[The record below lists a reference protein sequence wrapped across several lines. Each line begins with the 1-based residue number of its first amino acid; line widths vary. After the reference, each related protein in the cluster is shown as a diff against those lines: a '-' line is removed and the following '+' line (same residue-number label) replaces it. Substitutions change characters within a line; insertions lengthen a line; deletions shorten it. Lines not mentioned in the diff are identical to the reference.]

1 VTIKLGATCSE
12 WLSTATYCGRDPMMN
27 SDSLTP
33 RGWFSPP
40 VHANEDLTRRAFA
53 LWNTGW
59 GTFGIGTAFLVIMIA
74 LEPASTMRRVGTI
87 VGLAIIAAVAHEA
100 SRRGHTIA
108 ASWTFL
114 ALIIAFLTQR
124 AWITGG
130 IHAPIL
136 PLYVIAIMMGGV
148 LLGGRG
154 AWAAAGAAVVGSAL
168 LVAGELSGSVAP
180 RKAPAS
186 PIAMLLFTAMIL
198 GLAVLVQRMITR
210 AFRASLR
217 RERVR
222 ADVTRM
228 IVHDMRGQLLVVLA
242 NLEIARLKVDGAR
255 IADLDAAIGASRSI
269 TKMADALLVPSDPPV
284 RKGAP

>member
-1 VTIKLGATCSE
+1 
-12 WLSTATYCGRDPMMN
+12 MN
-27 SDSLTP
+27 SNFLTP

-59 GTFGIGTAFLVIMIA
+59 GTFSIGTAFLVVMIV
-74 LEPASTMRRVGTI
+74 LEPASTARRVGTI

-154 AWAAAGAAVVGSAL
+154 AWAATGAAVAGSGL
-168 LVAGELSGSVAP
+168 LAVAELLGWIAPWQAFGSPVA
-180 RKAPAS
+180 
-186 PIAMLLFTAMIL
+186 MFLFSAMIL

-242 NLEIARLKVDGAR
+242 NLEVARLKVDGAR
-255 IADLDAAIGASRSI
+255 VADLDAAIGASRTI
-269 TKMADALLVPSDPPV
+269 TKMADALLVPTDPPA
-284 RKGAP
+284 RRGSP

>member
-1 VTIKLGATCSE
+1 MHSP
-12 WLSTATYCGRDPMMN
+12 SP
-27 SDSLTP
+27 TP
-33 RGWFSPP
+33 LRWFSPP

-59 GTFGIGTAFLVIMIA
+59 GTFSIGTAFLLIMIA
-74 LEPASTMRRVGTI
+74 LEPASTVRRIGTI
-87 VGLAIIAAVAHEA
+87 VGLAIIASVAHEA

-154 AWAAAGAAVVGSAL
+154 AWAAAGGAVLGSGLLAVAELVGWIAPWQAFGSP
-168 LVAGELSGSVAP
+168 VA
-180 RKAPAS
+180 
-186 PIAMLLFTAMIL
+186 MFLFSAMIL
-198 GLAVLVQRMITR
+198 GLSVLMQRMITK

-228 IVHDMRGQLLVVLA
+228 LVHDMRGQLLIVLA

-255 IADLDAAIGASRSI
+255 VADLDAAIGAARSI
-269 TKMADALLVPSDPPV
+269 TKMADAMLVPPDRTRRRESP
-284 RKGAP
+284 

>member
-1 VTIKLGATCSE
+1 LTLIPFGPPLHIVIANPS
-12 WLSTATYCGRDPMMN
+12 MN
-27 SDSLTP
+27 SDFLTP

-40 VHANEDLTRRAFA
+40 VHASEDLTRRAFA

-59 GTFGIGTAFLVIMIA
+59 GTFGIGTAFLVVMIV
-74 LEPASTMRRVGTI
+74 LEPASTARRVGTI

-154 AWAAAGAAVVGSAL
+154 AWAATGAAVAGSGL
-168 LVAGELSGSVAP
+168 LAAAELLGWIAPWQAFGSPVA
-180 RKAPAS
+180 
-186 PIAMLLFTAMIL
+186 MFLFSAMIL

-242 NLEIARLKVDGAR
+242 NLEVARLKVDGAR
-255 IADLDAAIGASRSI
+255 VADLDAAIGASRAI
-269 TKMADALLVPSDPPV
+269 TKMADALLVPTDPPV
-284 RKGAP
+284 RRGSP